1 MEKNWKGNGKVMEKK
16 WKRNGK
22 GNKAN
27 GMGLEEK
34 RRKRKGKR
42 TGIKQIKKRK
52 WNEIERKIEKGMKN
66 KWKENPGHWKG
77 MKNEWTGNGKGTE
90 KGI

>member
-1 MEKNWKGNGKVMEKK
+1 MELKRNRKEMEKNWKGNGKVMEKK

-42 TGIKQIKKRK
+42 TGIKQIKKG
-52 WNEIERKIEKGMKN
+52 NEMKLKGKLRR
-66 KWKENPGHWKG
+66 E
-77 MKNEWTGNGKGTE
+77 
-90 KGI
+90 